1 MSLSRNRNY
10 GEPKIHLG
18 PIGAGRKVALDD
30 RLRQEFAR
38 RHGIICFDLEL
49 DAVVESIYGNRKDN
63 YTLIRGIADYRDGS
77 REREWQNYASLMA
90 ASVLR
95 AIVEAMD
102 EPEF

>member
-1 MSLSRNRNY
+1 M
-10 GEPKIHLG
+10 
-18 PIGAGRKVALDD
+18 ALDD

-49 DAVVESIYGNRKDN
+49 DAVVESIYVNRKDN